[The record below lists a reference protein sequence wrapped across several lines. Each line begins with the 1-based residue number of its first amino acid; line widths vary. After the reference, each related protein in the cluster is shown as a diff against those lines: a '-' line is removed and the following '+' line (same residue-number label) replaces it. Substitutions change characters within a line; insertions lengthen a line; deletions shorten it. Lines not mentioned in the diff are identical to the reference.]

1 MLHGVSRGADGLR
14 HAVNESTGGDRSPEL
29 GIVIVVPGTVAVMR
43 RRNRTGRRRR
53 GMSAG
58 TSESGAARAAVGG
71 GESRCCKTERA
82 GRGKACDRSGEF
94 RKSSHGGL
102 LAEKVVG
109 SSFIRRGAER
119 QEFFVWK
126 RGLTKES
133 TLQRKAKAI
142 RNDERQRPEIEA
154 Q

>member
-1 MLHGVSRGADGLR
+1 M
-14 HAVNESTGGDRSPEL
+14 N
-29 GIVIVVPGTVAVMR
+29 
-43 RRNRTGRRRR
+43 
-53 GMSAG
+53 AG
-58 TSESGAARAAVGG
+58 TAESGAARAAVGA
-71 GESRCCKTERA
+71 GESRCCETERA
-82 GRGKACDRSGEF
+82 GSGKACDRSVEF

-102 LAEKVVG
+102 LAEKADE
-109 SSFIRRGAER
+109 STLIRRGDER

-126 RGLTKES
+126 HGFTQES

>member
-1 MLHGVSRGADGLR
+1 MHYGASRSADGLR
-14 HAVNESTGGDRSPEL
+14 HAVNESTGGDRSPEP

-43 RRNRTGRRRR
+43 RGNRTGRRRR

-58 TSESGAARAAVGG
+58 TAESGAARA
-71 GESRCCKTERA
+71 
-82 GRGKACDRSGEF
+82 
-94 RKSSHGGL
+94 
-102 LAEKVVG
+102 
-109 SSFIRRGAER
+109 AER

-126 RGLTKES
+126 RGFTKES

-142 RNDERQRPEIEA
+142 RIDERQRSEIEA

>member
-29 GIVIVVPGTVAVMR
+29 GIVIVVPGTVAVVR
-43 RRNRTGRRRR
+43 RKRTGRRRR

-58 TSESGAARAAVGG
+58 TAESGAARVAVVG

-82 GRGKACDRSGEF
+82 GSGKACDRSGEF

-102 LAEKVVG
+102 LAEKVDESTLV
-109 SSFIRRGAER
+109 RRGAER

>member
-1 MLHGVSRGADGLR
+1 MHHGVSRGADGLR
-14 HAVNESTGGDRSPEL
+14 HAVNESTGGDRSPEP

-43 RRNRTGRRRR
+43 RRNRTGRRCR

-58 TSESGAARAAVGG
+58 TAESGAARAAVG
-71 GESRCCKTERA
+71 
-82 GRGKACDRSGEF
+82 
-94 RKSSHGGL
+94 
-102 LAEKVVG
+102 
-109 SSFIRRGAER
+109 GAER

-126 RGLTKES
+126 RGFTKES

-142 RNDERQRPEIEA
+142 RIDERQRPEIEA